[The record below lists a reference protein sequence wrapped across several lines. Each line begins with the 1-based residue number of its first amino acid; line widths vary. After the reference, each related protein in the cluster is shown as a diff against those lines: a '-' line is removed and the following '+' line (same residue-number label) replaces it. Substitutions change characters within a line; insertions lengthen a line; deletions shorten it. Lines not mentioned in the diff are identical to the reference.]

1 MTLPLPNAAAF
12 PPTLPLFPPLPCDGR
27 GDGSH
32 YIYTVRSLRIERVG
46 AWLPQGWL
54 ARALSAG
61 AEVVFTESD
70 TVTVRP
76 DAAVASRRGAAGG
89 ANGGGA
95 NGAEKSVDRTLRR
108 AMRLR
113 RAKWLPGA
121 EWRVVDVRDA
131 ASA

>member
-76 DAAVASRRGAAGG
+76 DAAVASRRGAAG
-89 ANGGGA
+89 
-95 NGAEKSVDRTLRR
+95 AEKSVDRTLRR